1 MSFDSIKEDYL
12 RRRRNEMS
20 QPYKEGQQHLAP
32 ARTRG
37 LILACVFLAA
47 LFNGMLA
54 SGINRTLVD
63 MPAWQRVG
71 APAWAQFSR
80 WADLGPYG
88 LVMYPLERIGGTV
101 LSIIAALIFS
111 RSRRS
116 RTRSGALPTYA
127 AALLAL
133 LGMLAT
139 TQAAPTLL
147 RTRHTSDP
155 AALQQALNR
164 FAFWGGVRA
173 VFQSLAFGANLWSLV
188 AVSRNDGF

>member
-1 MSFDSIKEDYL
+1 
-12 RRRRNEMS
+12 MS
-20 QPYKEGQQHLAP
+20 QLYQGGQQHLAP

-37 LILACVFLAA
+37 LILGCVFIAA
-47 LFNGMLA
+47 LFNGMLT

-88 LVMYPLERIGGTV
+88 LVMYPLEGIGGTI
-101 LSIIAALIFS
+101 LSVVAALIFS

-116 RTRSGALPTYA
+116 RTRSGALPIYA

-133 LGMLAT
+133 GGMLAT

-147 RTRHTSDP
+147 RTQHTSDP

-164 FAFWGGVRA
+164 FTFWGGVRA
-173 VFQSLAFGANLWSLV
+173 VCQSLAFGANLWSLV
-188 AVSRNDGF
+188 AVSRNEGF

>member
-1 MSFDSIKEDYL
+1 MS
-12 RRRRNEMS
+12 R
-20 QPYKEGQQHLAP
+20 PYQGGQQHLAP

-37 LILACVFLAA
+37 MILGCVFLAA

-80 WADLGPYG
+80 WADMGPYG
-88 LVMYPLERIGGTV
+88 LVMYPLEGIGGAV
-101 LSIIAALIFS
+101 LSIVAALLFARS
-111 RSRRS
+111 RSS
-116 RTRSGALPTYA
+116 RTDSGALPISA

-139 TQAAPTLL
+139 TQTAPTLL
-147 RTRHTSDP
+147 RTRHTNDTL
-155 AALQQALNR
+155 ALQQALNR

-173 VFQSLAFGANLWSLV
+173 AFQSLAFGANLWSLV
-188 AVSRNDGF
+188 TVSRNESF

>member
-12 RRRRNEMS
+12 RRRRDQMS
-20 QPYKEGQQHLAP
+20 QLYKGGQQDLAP
-32 ARTRG
+32 ARTSG
-37 LILACVFLAA
+37 LILGCVFLAA

-54 SGINRTLVD
+54 RGINRAFVD

-80 WADLGPYG
+80 LADLGQYG
-88 LVMYPLERIGGTV
+88 LIMYPLEGIGGAV
-101 LSIIAALIFS
+101 LSIVAASIFA

-116 RTRSGALPTYA
+116 RTDSGALPISA
-127 AALLAL
+127 AALLAIG
-133 LGMLAT
+133 GMLAT

-188 AVSRNDGF
+188 AVSSNEGF

>member
-1 MSFDSIKEDYL
+1 MEDYL
-12 RRRRNEMS
+12 RRRREEMS
-20 QPYKEGQQHLAP
+20 RTYNGGQQHLAP
-32 ARTRG
+32 SKTRG
-37 LILACVFLAA
+37 LILVCVFIAA
-47 LFNGMLA
+47 VFNGMLA

-63 MPAWQRVG
+63 MPAWRRVG
-71 APAWAQFSR
+71 APAWAEFSR
-80 WADLGPYG
+80 WADIGPYG
-88 LVMYPLERIGGTV
+88 LVMYPLEGIGGAV
-101 LSIIAALIFS
+101 LSVVAAILFA

-116 RTRSGALPTYA
+116 RTRSGALPIYA

-147 RTRHTSDP
+147 RTRHMNDP
-155 AALQQALNR
+155 VALQQALNR

-188 AVSRNDGF
+188 AVSRREAFR

>member
-1 MSFDSIKEDYL
+1 MSQLYKED
-12 RRRRNEMS
+12 
-20 QPYKEGQQHLAP
+20 QQDLAP

-37 LILACVFLAA
+37 LILGCVFLAA

-63 MPAWQRVG
+63 MPAWRRVG
-71 APAWAQFSR
+71 APAWAEFSR
-80 WADLGPYG
+80 WADLGQYG
-88 LVMYPLERIGGTV
+88 LVMYPLEGIGATV
-101 LSIIAALIFS
+101 LSVVAAIIFARS
-111 RSRRS
+111 RSS
-116 RTRSGALPTYA
+116 KTRHGGLPIYA

-155 AALQQALNR
+155 VALQQALNR
-164 FAFWGGVRA
+164 FTYWGGVRA
-173 VFQSLAFGANLWSLV
+173 VFQSLAFGANLWSLM
-188 AVSRNDGF
+188 AVSRNEGI

>member
-1 MSFDSIKEDYL
+1 MS
-12 RRRRNEMS
+12 R
-20 QPYKEGQQHLAP
+20 PYKGGQQHLTP
-32 ARTRG
+32 SRTRG
-37 LILACVFLAA
+37 LILVCVFVAA
-47 LFNGMLA
+47 VFNGMLA

-63 MPAWQRVG
+63 MPAWRRVG

-88 LVMYPLERIGGTV
+88 LVMYPLEGIGGAV
-101 LSIIAALIFS
+101 LSVVAAILFA

-116 RTRSGALPTYA
+116 RTRSGALPIYA

-133 LGMLAT
+133 FGMLAT

-147 RTRHTSDP
+147 KTRHTSDP
-155 AALQQALNR
+155 VALQHALNR
-164 FAFWGGVRA
+164 FTLWGGVRA

-188 AVSRNDGF
+188 AVSRNEGF

>member
-1 MSFDSIKEDYL
+1 VEDYL
-12 RRRRNEMS
+12 RRRRDKMS
-20 QPYKEGQQHLAP
+20 RPYKGGQQHLAP
-32 ARTRG
+32 SRTRG
-37 LILACVFLAA
+37 LILGCVFIAA

-71 APAWAQFSR
+71 APAWAKFSR
-80 WADLGPYG
+80 WADMGPYG
-88 LVMYPLERIGGTV
+88 LVMYPLEGIGGAV
-101 LSIIAALIFS
+101 LSVVAAIIFS

-116 RTRSGALPTYA
+116 RTRSGAIPIYA

-133 LGMLAT
+133 GGMLAT

-147 RTRHTSDP
+147 STRHTSDP

-173 VFQSLAFGANLWSLV
+173 IFQSLAFCANLRSLV
-188 AVSRNDGF
+188 VVSRNEGF

>member
-20 QPYKEGQQHLAP
+20 QPHKESQQPLAP
-32 ARTRG
+32 SRTRG
-37 LILACVFLAA
+37 LILGCVFLAA
-47 LFNGMLA
+47 VFNGMLA
-54 SGINRTLVD
+54 SCINRTLVD

-71 APAWAQFSR
+71 APAWAEFSR
-80 WADLGPYG
+80 WADMGPFG
-88 LVMYPLERIGGTV
+88 LVMYPLEGIGGAV
-101 LSIIAALIFS
+101 LSVVAAIIFFL
-111 RSRRS
+111 SRRS
-116 RTRSGALPTYA
+116 RTRSGALPIYA

-133 LGMLAT
+133 GGMLAT

-147 RTRHTSDP
+147 GTRHMSDP

-188 AVSRNDGF
+188 AVSRNKGF

>member
-1 MSFDSIKEDYL
+1 MSRPEKG
-12 RRRRNEMS
+12 
-20 QPYKEGQQHLAP
+20 GQQHLAP
-32 ARTRG
+32 SRTRG
-37 LILACVFLAA
+37 LILGCIFIAA
-47 LFNGMLA
+47 VFNGMLA

-71 APAWAQFSR
+71 APAWVEFSR
-80 WADLGPYG
+80 WADMGPYG
-88 LVMYPLERIGGTV
+88 LVMYPLEGIGGAL
-101 LSIIAALIFS
+101 LSVVAAILFA
-111 RSRRS
+111 RSHRS
-116 RTRSGALPTYA
+116 RTRSGALPISA

-133 LGMLAT
+133 GGMLAT

-155 AALQQALNR
+155 VALQQALNR

-188 AVSRNDGF
+188 AVSRNEGEGTR

>member
-1 MSFDSIKEDYL
+1 MEDYL
-12 RRRRNEMS
+12 RKRRNEMS
-20 QPYKEGQQHLAP
+20 QLYQGGQQDLAP
-32 ARTRG
+32 SRKQG
-37 LILACVFLAA
+37 IILGCAFLAA
-47 LFNGMLA
+47 LFNGILA

-80 WADLGPYG
+80 WADLGQYG
-88 LVMYPLERIGGTV
+88 LVMYPLEGIGGAV
-101 LSIIAALIFS
+101 LSILAAIIFAL
-111 RSRRS
+111 SRRT
-116 RTRSGALPTYA
+116 RTRSGAFPIYA

-133 LGMLAT
+133 GGMLAT

-155 AALQQALNR
+155 VALQQALNL

-173 VFQSLAFGANLWSLV
+173 VFQSLAFAANLWSLV
-188 AVSRNDGF
+188 TVSRNESF

>member
-1 MSFDSIKEDYL
+1 MNRPGKGD
-12 RRRRNEMS
+12 
-20 QPYKEGQQHLAP
+20 QQHPAQ

-37 LILACVFLAA
+37 LTLVCVFVAA
-47 LFNGMLA
+47 VFNGMLA

-63 MPAWQRVG
+63 MPAWRGVG
-71 APAWAQFSR
+71 APAWAEFSR
-80 WADLGPYG
+80 WADMGPYG
-88 LVMYPLERIGGTV
+88 LVLYPLEGIGGAV
-101 LSIIAALIFS
+101 LSVVAAILFS
-111 RSRRS
+111 QSRRS
-116 RTRSGALPTYA
+116 RTRSGALPTSA

-133 LGMLAT
+133 GGMLAT

-173 VFQSLAFGANLWSLV
+173 VFQFLAFCANLWSLV
-188 AVSRNDGF
+188 AISRNEGS

>member
-1 MSFDSIKEDYL
+1 MS
-12 RRRRNEMS
+12 R
-20 QPYKEGQQHLAP
+20 PYKGGQQHLASSK
-32 ARTRG
+32 TRG
-37 LILACVFLAA
+37 LILGCVFIAA
-47 LFNGMLA
+47 VFNGMLA

-71 APAWAQFSR
+71 APAWAEFSR
-80 WADLGPYG
+80 WADLGPFG
-88 LVMYPLERIGGTV
+88 LVMYPLEGIGGAV
-101 LSIIAALIFS
+101 LSIVAALIFS

-116 RTRSGALPTYA
+116 RTDSGALPIYA
-127 AALLAL
+127 AALLAIG
-133 LGMLAT
+133 GMLAT

-188 AVSRNDGF
+188 AVSRNEDF